1 MFTFTNNEN
10 NSCLQIHQKRH
21 VVKCDSL
28 YTCTDGRPHHYHAY
42 NYFSGFYTGIKVHC
56 LLL

>member
-10 NSCLQIHQKRH
+10 NSCLQIHQRH
-21 VVKCDSL
+21 LVKCYSL